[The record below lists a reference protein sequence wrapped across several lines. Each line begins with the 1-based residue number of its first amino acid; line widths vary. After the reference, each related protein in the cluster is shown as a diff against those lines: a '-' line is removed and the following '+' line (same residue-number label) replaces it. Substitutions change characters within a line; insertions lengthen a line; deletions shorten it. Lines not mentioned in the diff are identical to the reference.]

1 MLDKQPLSY
10 RTSFDQTALAYDAVR
25 PGYPPALIEDIV
37 TTTGLPSPARIL
49 EIGCGTGQATLPF
62 AERGDRLTCL
72 DIGAEM
78 LAVARPKFATFP
90 NVEFQH
96 TSFEDWSASPNTFDL
111 VMSATAFHWV
121 APEVGYSK
129 AAQLLKPGG
138 LLAIFS
144 NEHPAE
150 FSGFFADIQSV
161 YARIIP
167 ELWIDPRDGPPI
179 ESGMASVVRT
189 IDSTG
194 LFEPAIAR
202 SYPWREQY
210 TTSQYLR
217 LIGTYSPNLALPA
230 EKRKELFEG
239 IAEFIDTQYGGKI
252 SKLYL
257 AVLYLAR
264 KPV

>member
-1 MLDKQPLSY
+1 MI
-10 RTSFDQTALAYDAVR
+10 AYISSDGA
-25 PGYPPALIEDIV
+25 
-37 TTTGLPSPARIL
+37 TT
-49 EIGCGTGQATLPF
+49 
-62 AERGDRLTCL
+62 
-72 DIGAEM
+72 
-78 LAVARPKFATFP
+78 
-90 NVEFQH
+90 
-96 TSFEDWSASPNTFDL
+96 
-111 VMSATAFHWV
+111 
-121 APEVGYSK
+121 
-129 AAQLLKPGG
+129 
-138 LLAIFS
+138 
-144 NEHPAE
+144 
-150 FSGFFADIQSV
+150 

-189 IDSTG
+189 IDSIG

-252 SKLYL
+252 SKLYM